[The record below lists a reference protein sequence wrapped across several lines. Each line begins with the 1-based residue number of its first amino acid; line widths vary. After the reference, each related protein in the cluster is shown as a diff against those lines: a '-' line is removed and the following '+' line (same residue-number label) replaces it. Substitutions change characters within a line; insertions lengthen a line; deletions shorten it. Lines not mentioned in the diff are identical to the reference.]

1 MEAKKQMKAKKYDKL
16 VRDKIP
22 EIIEEDS
29 KNCIIKK
36 VEGKEKL
43 DYLFKKLFEEAQELC
58 ESKSA
63 EEIADVQE
71 VLDSI
76 SNELNITK
84 EQLDKIRKQKA
95 ESRGTFEKGI
105 VLLEINQK

>member
-1 MEAKKQMKAKKYDKL
+1 MKTKKFDKL

-22 EIIEEDS
+22 ELIEQDS

-43 DYLFKKLFEEAQELC
+43 DYLFKKLFEESQELC
-58 ESKSA
+58 DSKNV
-63 EEIADVQE
+63 EELADVQE

-76 SNELNITK
+76 AKELNISK
-84 EQLDKIRKQKA
+84 DEINRIKQQKA
-95 ESRGTFEKGI
+95 ESRGSFEKGI
-105 VLLEINQK
+105 VLLETSEKQ